1 MPERQLS
8 PTRSTLLELKDE
20 RSLVEESYEFLDE
33 KSTML
38 AAEILRQLDRH
49 RELLQR
55 FGRLENEAVAA
66 LRAAVRRHG
75 LDGASVYPPPEFR
88 EAELETTGYRFIGV
102 SMVSAALRLEVR
114 ASGDAAASNPSPEAR
129 QCQARALALL
139 ELAAPLAAVAGNLYR
154 LCAEYTKTER
164 RARALENVMLPEI
177 QADIAMIEEQLEAIE
192 QEEALCVRNACARSA
207 ASALN

>member
-33 KSTML
+33 KSIML
-38 AAEILRQLDRH
+38 AAEILCQLDRH
-49 RELLQR
+49 QELLQR
-55 FGRLENEAVAA
+55 FERLENEAVAA
-66 LRAAVRRHG
+66 LRGAVRRHG
-75 LDGASVYPPPEFR
+75 LNGVMVYPPPELK
-88 EAELETTGYRFIGV
+88 EARLEAAWSSFIGV
-102 SMVSAALRLEVR
+102 FMVDAALRLEVR
-114 ASGDAAASNPSPEAR
+114 ASGAAAASNPSPEAR
-129 QCQARALALL
+129 QCRARVLALL
-139 ELAAPLAAVAGNLYR
+139 RLTAPLAAVTSNLYR

-192 QEEALCVRNACARSA
+192 QEEALCVRNARARSA
-207 ASALN
+207 ASAQN